1 MLNLISMAVVGL
13 VVFSIWLYGVRV
25 WHEDFEFGD
34 DFVAIFLAHAFFIG
48 FPFCFF
54 IGLYH
59 TSLFAKKFVTRSF
72 RRSEIDVNHFLE
84 TIGKDSVRIEDD
96 KIIFG
101 EMAAVDTKSLVMII
115 RQKSGE
121 TKTFNISKSDLKKI
135 LPVANN
141 GVKMNFYDAIASSLE
156 IENK

>member
-13 VVFSIWLYGVRV
+13 VVFSIWLYGVRI

-84 TIGKDSVRIEDD
+84 TIGKDLASIDGD
-96 KIIFG
+96 KIFFHKR
-101 EMAAVDTKSLVMII
+101 AVVDTKSLTMTLK
-115 RQKSGE
+115 QKSGE

-156 IENK
+156 I

>member
-1 MLNLISMAVVGL
+1 MAVVGL
-13 VVFSIWLYGVRV
+13 VVFSIWLYGVRI

-84 TIGKDSVRIEDD
+84 TIGKDLASIDGD
-96 KIIFG
+96 KIFFHKR
-101 EMAAVDTKSLVMII
+101 AVVDTKSLTMTLK
-115 RQKSGE
+115 QKSGE

-156 IENK
+156 I